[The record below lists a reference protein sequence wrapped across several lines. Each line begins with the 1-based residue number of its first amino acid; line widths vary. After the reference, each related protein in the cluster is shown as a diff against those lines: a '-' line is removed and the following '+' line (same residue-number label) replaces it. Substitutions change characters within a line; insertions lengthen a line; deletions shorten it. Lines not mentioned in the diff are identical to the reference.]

1 MQRLNENYGVGLRMK
16 DEIKNIIDNKIASLF
31 GRKVNPNNYDLAFTK
46 FQNELR
52 HVLHTATRY
61 LWQTQKK

>member
-1 MQRLNENYGVGLRMK
+1 MQRLNVNSGVGLRMK

-31 GRKVNPNNYDLAFTK
+31 GRKVNPNNYDLTFTK

-52 HVLHTATRY
+52 HVLHAATRN

>member
-52 HVLHTATRY
+52 QVLHTATRN
-61 LWQTQKK
+61 LWQT

>member
-1 MQRLNENYGVGLRMK
+1 MK

-52 HVLHTATRY
+52 QVLHAATRN

>member
-1 MQRLNENYGVGLRMK
+1 MK
-16 DEIKNIIDNKIASLF
+16 DEIKNILDNKIASLF